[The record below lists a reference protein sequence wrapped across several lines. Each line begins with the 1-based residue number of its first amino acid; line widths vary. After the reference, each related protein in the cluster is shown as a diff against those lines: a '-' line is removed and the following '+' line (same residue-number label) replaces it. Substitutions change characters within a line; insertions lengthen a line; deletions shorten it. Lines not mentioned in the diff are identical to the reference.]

1 MRTTCSILLLA
12 IATVLFAACG
22 NNDSNTTVVK
32 NNTKEMVTDPL
43 LIEIN
48 SLEKK
53 AQADTIFDRNTGLRL
68 LQAYQTYYNKN
79 GKDSLSLHYLFEG
92 ARVASALG
100 KYQKAIDMFITYH
113 DLITD
118 EEKKAESSYLVA
130 FSYDAHLN
138 NSEKAIE
145 YYNEVIERYPQSKW
159 AEQSKAA
166 LHLVGKSDEDLIKFL
181 EERNKVNS

>member
-1 MRTTCSILLLA
+1 MKNIRSFSLLL
-12 IATVLFAACG
+12 IVVLFITACG
-22 NNDSNTTVVK
+22 NDSANTGVNSK
-32 NNTKEMVTDPL
+32 GKEMVTDPL
-43 LIEIN
+43 LIEIH

-53 AQADTIFDRNTGLRL
+53 ANSDTIFNRNTGLRL

-92 ARVASALG
+92 GRVASALG

-113 DLITD
+113 DLVTD
-118 EEKKAESSYLVA
+118 DEKKAESAYLVA

-145 YYNEVIERYPQSKW
+145 YYNKVIERYPTSKW

-166 LHLVGKSDEDLIKFL
+166 LHLVGKSDDDLIKFL